1 MHSWNEGYHTDT
13 NYSAGYFPQ
22 INPLYV
28 KHLFTFKHQAFPTID
43 EKFTGCELGFGQ
55 GVSVVMHAAASPGT
69 WYGTDFNPNQVNFAQ
84 KLAKYGSVAVNLS
97 DDAFGDYANREDVPM
112 LDYICV
118 HGIWSWISHPNQQSI
133 VDFVKKK
140 LKVGGVLYLSYN
152 VGPGFTF
159 FEPIR
164 HVMYD
169 YMKTCGVPAQTQESQ
184 VPGIIDLVDKL
195 VSFKKG
201 YGESALVKDRIDHT
215 LHNKGLTHNYLCH
228 EYLNDDWDISSHSN
242 VAERLDKAKLS
253 YVCQHPF
260 YSNIENF
267 VLKEEETKIL
277 DRFSGTELYNG
288 LKDYITSEQFR
299 SDYFVRGSRRLNDKQ
314 YREELD
320 KLCFILVA
328 DHDVDEI
335 TLDTRNGRAVLN
347 PQNFQPV
354 IELMKDHR
362 VYSFKELGD
371 NIVNNKYRKFKNA
384 EGNDYSQQDLINTV
398 IFLLCTN
405 HIAPAVKENTISK
418 DIIKRCKNINRAVIN
433 TEAGAE
439 VSYVVSPVTMCAFR
453 IDDITRMVLALIMA
467 RPDVKE
473 QEVYQAFKPMI
484 TEHDL
489 KLLDKEHKPIT
500 EPDEIDK
507 AFKKNIHNIFTKT
520 LLTYKKLFII

>member
-43 EKFTGCELGFGQ
+43 ENFTGCELGFGQ
-55 GVSVVMHAAASPGT
+55 GVSVVMHAAASPGK

-84 KLAKYGSVAVNLS
+84 KLAKYGSVAVHLS

-133 VDFVKKK
+133 VDFAKKK

-164 HVMYD
+164 QVMYD
-169 YMKTCGVPAQTQESQ
+169 YIKTCGVPAQTQESQ
-184 VPGIIDLVDKL
+184 VPGVIDLVDKL

-201 YGESALVKDRIDHT
+201 YGESALVKDRIDRI
-215 LHNKGLTHNYLCH
+215 LHNNGLTHNYLCH
-228 EYLNDDWDISSHSN
+228 EYLNDIWDITSHST
-242 VAERLDKAKLS
+242 VAERLDQAKLS
-253 YVCQHPF
+253 FVCQHPF

-277 DRFSGTELYNG
+277 DRFSGTEVYNG
-288 LKDYITSEQFR
+288 LKDYITGEQFR
-299 SDYFVRGSRRLNDKQ
+299 ADYFVRGSRRLNEKQ

-328 DHDVDEI
+328 DHEVDEI

-354 IELMKDHR
+354 IEVMKGPPR
-362 VYSFKELGD
+362 
-371 NIVNNKYRKFKNA
+371 
-384 EGNDYSQQDLINTV
+384 
-398 IFLLCTN
+398 LLLQ
-405 HIAPAVKENTISK
+405 
-418 DIIKRCKNINRAVIN
+418 
-433 TEAGAE
+433 GAW
-439 VSYVVSPVTMCAFR
+439 R
-453 IDDITRMVLALIMA
+453 
-467 RPDVKE
+467 
-473 QEVYQAFKPMI
+473 
-484 TEHDL
+484 
-489 KLLDKEHKPIT
+489 
-500 EPDEIDK
+500 
-507 AFKKNIHNIFTKT
+507 
-520 LLTYKKLFII
+520 